1 MAISNSFSPPSLKEV
16 GKREC
21 SYAEQDLTKYDVYP
35 ELEETSKSVSTQR
48 ADPLSNTNTQ
58 PLKRCGPNG

>member
-1 MAISNSFSPPSLKEV
+1 MNRKEHLTPE
-16 GKREC
+16 GL
-21 SYAEQDLTKYDVYP
+21 QHLTKYDVYP